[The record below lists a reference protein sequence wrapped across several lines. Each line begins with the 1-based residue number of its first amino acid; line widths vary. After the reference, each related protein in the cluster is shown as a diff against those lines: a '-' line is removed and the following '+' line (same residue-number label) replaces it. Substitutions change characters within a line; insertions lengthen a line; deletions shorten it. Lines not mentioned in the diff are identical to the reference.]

1 MNIYEKEKRKLLF
14 PFLFPAVIL
23 YSIFFVYPS
32 IQAFYYSGFDWQGFT
47 KDKEFIGLEN
57 FIELFQDDYFYRT
70 LTNTFLILV
79 ICGVIIFFLAFL
91 FSSIMNSGIKAR
103 VLYRNLIF
111 LPNIITPVAIAIMWG
126 FLLDLRFGLINSFF
140 KNIGLEFLAQPWMGN
155 KLIFY
160 SLMAMIIWALT
171 GFYMMILYSAMIK
184 IPRFYFE
191 SAKLDGANQITLFF
205 KITLPMIWD
214 VFVIAVVYWVIF
226 ALKAFEII
234 YSFTGQAL
242 NQKIWTVAV
251 YTYILGFSG
260 VSPIYRLGYAT
271 AVAVVLF
278 LFILIF
284 VLIFRIATNREAI
297 EY

>member
-1 MNIYEKEKRKLLF
+1 MNLYEKEKRKLLF

-23 YSIFFVYPS
+23 YLVFFIYPA
-32 IQAFYYSGFDWQGFT
+32 IQAFYYSGFDWPGFT
-47 KDKEFIGLEN
+47 KDKKFIGFEN
-57 FIELFQDDYFYRT
+57 FIELFQDKYFYKT

-79 ICGVIIFFLAFL
+79 ICGAFIFFLAFL

-111 LPNIITPVAIAIMWG
+111 LPNIITPVAIAIIWG
-126 FLLDLRFGLINSFF
+126 FLLDLKFGLINSFF
-140 KNIGLEFLAQPWMGN
+140 EKIGLGFLSRPWMGN
-155 KLIFY
+155 KLIFF

-184 IPRFYFE
+184 IPRFYYE
-191 SAKLDGANQITLFF
+191 AAVLDGANQKTLFF
-205 KITLPMIWD
+205 KITLPLIWD
-214 VFVIAVVYWVIF
+214 VFIIAVVYWVIF

-242 NQKIWTVAV
+242 NQEVWTVAV

-278 LFILIF
+278 VFVIIF
-284 VLIFRIATNREAI
+284 VLIFRSATRRVAI